1 MKTPYPHIL
10 SCIAVSIL
18 TACGGGGGGGT
29 PSVAPTPTYPIVQPG
44 NIPNPSVQTER
55 TATPPAG
62 NQADANN
69 ALEASEE
76 NIHKEVEDSVNSTQT
91 SSENQNQDVK
101 ADSNDKAEAER
112 KAAEEAA
119 KGKAEAERK
128 AAEEA
133 AKAKAEAERKAAEE
147 AAKVKAEE
155 ERKAAEEAAKA
166 KAEAE
171 RKAAEEA
178 AKAKAKAEAE
188 RKAAEEAEKAAKA
201 KAEAERKAAEEA
213 AKAKA
218 EAERKAAEE
227 AAKAKAEAER
237 KAAEEAAKAKAEA
250 ERKAAEEAAKAKAKA
265 EAERKAAEEAAKAKA
280 EAERKAA
287 EEAAKAKAK
296 AEAERK
302 AAEEAAK
309 AKAEAERKAAEEAA
323 KAKAE
328 AERKAAEEAAK
339 AKAEAERKA
348 AEEAAKAEAEHE
360 AAEEVNPKSEV
371 APAMQSIGGFY
382 TMLTVDGTDNK
393 VIDRVG
399 SPDVLEVNGQK
410 INLLPQTFDA
420 ANGMLSL
427 SDNKI
432 IRAIGTHL
440 QYGHY
445 GFYGSKKE
453 NGELNSSLVFYQG
466 LMTPVEAMPQT
477 GSAIYQGNAFYN
489 DASNI
494 NTVGSSL
501 FNVDFG
507 EKTLTGGIYSAE
519 GRFDPV
525 MLQANIAGNRFVY
538 VDGTT
543 KNSMSGIFL
552 GPQAEEMAGRFD
564 HPSEGKSGTF
574 GAAMLKD

>member
-44 NIPNPSVQTER
+44 NIPNPSGQTEK

-119 KGKAEAERK
+119 KAKAEAERK

-250 ERKAAEEAAKAKAKA
+250 ERKAAEEAAKAKA
-265 EAERKAAEEAAKAKA
+265 EAKA

-287 EEAAKAKAK
+287 EEAAKVK
-296 AEAERK
+296 AEEERK

-309 AKAEAERKAAEEAA
+309 AKAEEERKAAEEVTP
-323 KAKAE
+323 KA
-328 AERKAAEEAAK
+328 
-339 AKAEAERKA
+339 
-348 AEEAAKAEAEHE
+348 
-360 AAEEVNPKSEV
+360 EV

-382 TMLTVDGTDNK
+382 TMLSVDGADNK
-393 VIDRVG
+393 VINRVG
-399 SPDVLEVNGQK
+399 NPDVLEVNGQK

-445 GFYGSKKE
+445 GFYGSKKD

-507 EKTLTGGIYSAE
+507 EKSLTGGVYSAE
-519 GRFDPV
+519 GRFNPV

>member
-44 NIPNPSVQTER
+44 NIPNPSGQTER

-119 KGKAEAERK
+119 KAKAEAERK

-155 ERKAAEEAAKA
+155 
-166 KAEAE
+166 
-171 RKAAEEA
+171 
-178 AKAKAKAEAE
+178 
-188 RKAAEEAEKAAKA
+188 
-201 KAEAERKAAEEA
+201 
-213 AKAKA
+213 
-218 EAERKAAEE
+218 
-227 AAKAKAEAER
+227 
-237 KAAEEAAKAKAEA
+237 
-250 ERKAAEEAAKAKAKA
+250 
-265 EAERKAAEEAAKAKA
+265 ERKAAEEAAKAKA

-348 AEEAAKAEAEHE
+348 AEEAAKAKAEAERKAAE
-360 AAEEVNPKSEV
+360 EAAKAKAEAERKAAEEAAKAKAEAERKAAEEAAKAKAEAERKAAEEAAKAKAKAEAERKAAEEPAKAKAEAERKAAEEVTPKAEV

-382 TMLTVDGTDNK
+382 TMLSVDGADNK
-393 VIDRVG
+393 VINRVG
-399 SPDVLEVNGQK
+399 NPDVLEVNGQK

-466 LMTPVEAMPQT
+466 LMTPVEAMPQN

-507 EKTLTGGIYSAE
+507 EKSLTGGIYSTE
-519 GRFDPV
+519 GRFNPV

>member
-1 MKTPYPHIL
+1 MKNYPHIL
-10 SCIAVSIL
+10 SYVALSLL
-18 TACGGGGGGGT
+18 TACGGGGGGSS
-29 PSVAPTPTYPIVQPG
+29 PS
-44 NIPNPSVQTER
+44 
-55 TATPPAG
+55 
-62 NQADANN
+62 
-69 ALEASEE
+69 
-76 NIHKEVEDSVNSTQT
+76 T
-91 SSENQNQDVK
+91 SSSDTNQRKIECNAECQAVEK
-101 ADSNDKAEAER
+101 ARVETER
-112 KAAEEAA
+112 KAAEEA
-119 KGKAEAERK
+119 E
-128 AAEEA
+128 
-133 AKAKAEAERKAAEE
+133 
-147 AAKVKAEE
+147 
-155 ERKAAEEAAKA
+155 
-166 KAEAE
+166 
-171 RKAAEEA
+171 
-178 AKAKAKAEAE
+178 KAKAEAE
-188 RKAAEEAEKAAKA
+188 RKAAEEAEKAKAEAERKAAEEAEKARVESERKAAEEAEKTKAEVERKAAEEAEKA

-213 AKAKA
+213 EKAKA

-227 AAKAKAEAER
+227 AEKAKAEAER
-237 KAAEEAAKAKAEA
+237 KAAEEAEKARVEA
-250 ERKAAEEAAKAKAKA
+250 ERKAAEEA
-265 EAERKAAEEAAKAKA
+265 E
-280 EAERKAA
+280 
-287 EEAAKAKAK
+287 
-296 AEAERK
+296 
-302 AAEEAAK
+302 
-309 AKAEAERKAAEEAA
+309 
-323 KAKAE
+323 
-328 AERKAAEEAAK
+328 
-339 AKAEAERKA
+339 
-348 AEEAAKAEAEHE
+348 KAEAEHE

>member
-44 NIPNPSVQTER
+44 NIPNPSGQTER

-119 KGKAEAERK
+119 KVKAEEERKAAEEAAKAKAEAERKAAEEAAKVKAEEERKAAEEAAKAKAEEERKAAEEAAKAKAKAEAERKAAEEAAKAKAEAERK

-178 AKAKAKAEAE
+178 AKVKAEE
-188 RKAAEEAEKAAKA
+188 
-201 KAEAERKAAEEA
+201 ERKAAEEA

-218 EAERKAAEE
+218 EEERKAAEE
-227 AAKAKAEAER
+227 VTPKA
-237 KAAEEAAKAKAEA
+237 
-250 ERKAAEEAAKAKAKA
+250 
-265 EAERKAAEEAAKAKA
+265 
-280 EAERKAA
+280 
-287 EEAAKAKAK
+287 
-296 AEAERK
+296 
-302 AAEEAAK
+302 
-309 AKAEAERKAAEEAA
+309 
-323 KAKAE
+323 
-328 AERKAAEEAAK
+328 
-339 AKAEAERKA
+339 
-348 AEEAAKAEAEHE
+348 
-360 AAEEVNPKSEV
+360 EV

-382 TMLTVDGTDNK
+382 TMLSVDGADNK
-393 VIDRVG
+393 VINRVG
-399 SPDVLEVNGQK
+399 NPDVLEVNGQK

-445 GFYGSKKE
+445 GFYGSKKD

-507 EKTLTGGIYSAE
+507 EKSLTGGVYSAE
-519 GRFDPV
+519 GRFNPV

>member
-44 NIPNPSVQTER
+44 NIPNPSGQTER

-119 KGKAEAERK
+119 K
-128 AAEEA
+128 
-133 AKAKAEAERKAAEE
+133 AKAEAERKAAEE

-178 AKAKAKAEAE
+178 AKVKAEE
-188 RKAAEEAEKAAKA
+188 
-201 KAEAERKAAEEA
+201 ERKAAEEA

-218 EAERKAAEE
+218 EEERKAAEE
-227 AAKAKAEAER
+227 VTPKA
-237 KAAEEAAKAKAEA
+237 
-250 ERKAAEEAAKAKAKA
+250 
-265 EAERKAAEEAAKAKA
+265 
-280 EAERKAA
+280 
-287 EEAAKAKAK
+287 
-296 AEAERK
+296 
-302 AAEEAAK
+302 
-309 AKAEAERKAAEEAA
+309 
-323 KAKAE
+323 
-328 AERKAAEEAAK
+328 
-339 AKAEAERKA
+339 
-348 AEEAAKAEAEHE
+348 
-360 AAEEVNPKSEV
+360 EV
-371 APAMQSIGGFY
+371 APAMRSIGGFY
-382 TMLTVDGTDNK
+382 TMLSVDGADNK
-393 VIDRVG
+393 VINRVG
-399 SPDVLEVNGQK
+399 NPDVLEVNGQK

-445 GFYGSKKE
+445 GFYGSKKD

-489 DASNI
+489 DVSNI

-507 EKTLTGGIYSAE
+507 EKSLTGGIYSAE
-519 GRFDPV
+519 GRFNPV

>member
-44 NIPNPSVQTER
+44 NIPNPSGHTER
-55 TATPPAG
+55 TATSPAG

-76 NIHKEVEDSVNSTQT
+76 NIHKEVENSVNSTQT

-112 KAAEEAA
+112 KAAEE
-119 KGKAEAERK
+119 
-128 AAEEA
+128 
-133 AKAKAEAERKAAEE
+133 
-147 AAKVKAEE
+147 
-155 ERKAAEEAAKA
+155 
-166 KAEAE
+166 
-171 RKAAEEA
+171 
-178 AKAKAKAEAE
+178 
-188 RKAAEEAEKAAKA
+188 AAKA

-250 ERKAAEEAAKAKAKA
+250 ERKAAEEAAKAKA

-280 EAERKAA
+280 EAEHKAA

-323 KAKAE
+323 KVKAE
-328 AERKAAEEAAK
+328 EERKTAEEAAK

-348 AEEAAKAEAEHE
+348 AEEAAKAEAEHK
-360 AAEEVNPKSEV
+360 AAEEVTPKAEV

-382 TMLTVDGTDNK
+382 TMLSVDGADNK
-393 VIDRVG
+393 VINRVG
-399 SPDVLEVNGQK
+399 NPDVLEVNGQK

-489 DASNI
+489 DVSNI

-501 FNVDFG
+501 FNVDFS
-507 EKTLTGGIYSAE
+507 EKSLTGGVYSAE
-519 GRFDPV
+519 GRFNPV

>member
-44 NIPNPSVQTER
+44 NIPNPSGQTER

-76 NIHKEVEDSVNSTQT
+76 NIHKEVENSVNSTQT

-119 KGKAEAERK
+119 K
-128 AAEEA
+128 
-133 AKAKAEAERKAAEE
+133 
-147 AAKVKAEE
+147 
-155 ERKAAEEAAKA
+155 
-166 KAEAE
+166 
-171 RKAAEEA
+171 
-178 AKAKAKAEAE
+178 AKAEAE
-188 RKAAEEAEKAAKA
+188 RKAAEEAEK
-201 KAEAERKAAEEA
+201 
-213 AKAKA
+213 
-218 EAERKAAEE
+218 
-227 AAKAKAEAER
+227 
-237 KAAEEAAKAKAEA
+237 
-250 ERKAAEEAAKAKAKA
+250 
-265 EAERKAAEEAAKAKA
+265 AAKAKA

-348 AEEAAKAEAEHE
+348 AEEAAKAKAEAERKAAEEAEKAAKAKAEAERKAAEEAVKAKAEAERKAAEEAAKAKAEAERKAAEEAAKAKAEAERKAAEEAAKAEAERKAAEEAAKAKAEAERKAAEEAAKAEAEHK
-360 AAEEVNPKSEV
+360 AAEEVTPKAEV

-382 TMLTVDGTDNK
+382 TMLSVDGADNK
-393 VIDRVG
+393 VINRVG
-399 SPDVLEVNGQK
+399 NPDVLEVNGQK

-445 GFYGSKKE
+445 GFYGSKKD

-489 DASNI
+489 DVSNI

-507 EKTLTGGIYSAE
+507 EKSLTGGVYSAE
-519 GRFDPV
+519 GRFNPV

>member
-44 NIPNPSVQTER
+44 NIPNPSGQTER

-119 KGKAEAERK
+119 K
-128 AAEEA
+128 
-133 AKAKAEAERKAAEE
+133 
-147 AAKVKAEE
+147 VKAEE
-155 ERKAAEEAAKA
+155 
-166 KAEAE
+166 
-171 RKAAEEA
+171 
-178 AKAKAKAEAE
+178 
-188 RKAAEEAEKAAKA
+188 
-201 KAEAERKAAEEA
+201 ERKAAEEA

-237 KAAEEAAKAKAEA
+237 KAAEEAEK
-250 ERKAAEEAAKAKAKA
+250 
-265 EAERKAAEEAAKAKA
+265 AAKAKA
-280 EAERKAA
+280 EEERKAA

-339 AKAEAERKA
+339 VKAEEERKA
-348 AEEAAKAEAEHE
+348 AEEAAKAKAEAERKATE
-360 AAEEVNPKSEV
+360 EAAKVKAEEERKAAEEAAKAKAEEERKAAEEVTPKAEV

-382 TMLTVDGTDNK
+382 TMLSVDGADNK
-393 VIDRVG
+393 VINRVG
-399 SPDVLEVNGQK
+399 NPDVLEVNGQK

-445 GFYGSKKE
+445 GFYGSKKD

-507 EKTLTGGIYSAE
+507 EKSLTGGVYSAE
-519 GRFDPV
+519 GRFNPV

>member
-44 NIPNPSVQTER
+44 NIPNPSGQTER

-119 KGKAEAERK
+119 KAKAEAERK

-166 KAEAE
+166 KAEEE
-171 RKAAEEA
+171 RKAAEEVTP
-178 AKAKAKAEAE
+178 KA
-188 RKAAEEAEKAAKA
+188 
-201 KAEAERKAAEEA
+201 
-213 AKAKA
+213 
-218 EAERKAAEE
+218 
-227 AAKAKAEAER
+227 
-237 KAAEEAAKAKAEA
+237 
-250 ERKAAEEAAKAKAKA
+250 
-265 EAERKAAEEAAKAKA
+265 
-280 EAERKAA
+280 
-287 EEAAKAKAK
+287 
-296 AEAERK
+296 
-302 AAEEAAK
+302 
-309 AKAEAERKAAEEAA
+309 
-323 KAKAE
+323 
-328 AERKAAEEAAK
+328 
-339 AKAEAERKA
+339 
-348 AEEAAKAEAEHE
+348 
-360 AAEEVNPKSEV
+360 EV

-382 TMLTVDGTDNK
+382 TMLSVDGADNK
-393 VIDRVG
+393 VINRVG
-399 SPDVLEVNGQK
+399 NPDVLEVNGQK

-445 GFYGSKKE
+445 GFYGSKKD

-477 GSAIYQGNAFYN
+477 GSAIYQGNVFYN
-489 DASNI
+489 DVSNI

-507 EKTLTGGIYSAE
+507 EKSLTGGVYSSE
-519 GRFDPV
+519 GRFNPV

>member
-44 NIPNPSVQTER
+44 NIPNPSGQTER

-119 KGKAEAERK
+119 K
-128 AAEEA
+128 
-133 AKAKAEAERKAAEE
+133 AKAEAERKAAEE

-155 ERKAAEEAAKA
+155 ERKAAEEA
-166 KAEAE
+166 
-171 RKAAEEA
+171 
-178 AKAKAKAEAE
+178 AKAEAE

-237 KAAEEAAKAKAEA
+237 KAAEEAAKVKAE
-250 ERKAAEEAAKAKAKA
+250 E
-265 EAERKAAEEAAKAKA
+265 ERKAAEEAAKAKA
-280 EAERKAA
+280 EAERKAT
-287 EEAAKAKAK
+287 EEAAKVK
-296 AEAERK
+296 AEEERK

-309 AKAEAERKAAEEAA
+309 AKAEEERKAAEEVTP
-323 KAKAE
+323 KA
-328 AERKAAEEAAK
+328 
-339 AKAEAERKA
+339 
-348 AEEAAKAEAEHE
+348 
-360 AAEEVNPKSEV
+360 EV

-382 TMLTVDGTDNK
+382 TMLSVDGADNK
-393 VIDRVG
+393 VINRVG
-399 SPDVLEVNGQK
+399 NPDVLEVNGQK

-445 GFYGSKKE
+445 GFYGSKKD

-507 EKTLTGGIYSAE
+507 EKSLTGGVYSAE
-519 GRFDPV
+519 GRFNPV

>member
-18 TACGGGGGGGT
+18 TACGGGGGGGGT

-44 NIPNPSVQTER
+44 NIPNPSGQTER
-55 TATPPAG
+55 TATSPAG

-76 NIHKEVEDSVNSTQT
+76 NIHKEVENSVNSTQT
-91 SSENQNQDVK
+91 SSENQNRDVK

-112 KAAEEAA
+112 KVAE
-119 KGKAEAERK
+119 K
-128 AAEEA
+128 A
-133 AKAKAEAERKAAEE
+133 AKA
-147 AAKVKAEE
+147 KAEE
-155 ERKAAEEAAKA
+155 ERKAAEE
-166 KAEAE
+166 
-171 RKAAEEA
+171 
-178 AKAKAKAEAE
+178 
-188 RKAAEEAEKAAKA
+188 AAKA

-280 EAERKAA
+280 
-287 EEAAKAKAK
+287 KAK

-348 AEEAAKAEAEHE
+348 AEEAAKAEAERKAAEEAAKAKAEAERKAAEEAAKAEAEHK
-360 AAEEVNPKSEV
+360 AAEEVTPKAEV

-382 TMLTVDGTDNK
+382 TMLSIDGADNK
-393 VIDRVG
+393 VINRVG
-399 SPDVLEVNGQK
+399 NPDVLEVNGQK

-489 DASNI
+489 DVSNI

-507 EKTLTGGIYSAE
+507 EKSLTGGVYSAE
-519 GRFDPV
+519 GRFNPV

-538 VDGTT
+538 VDATT

>member
-44 NIPNPSVQTER
+44 NIPNPSGQTER
-55 TATPPAG
+55 TATSPAG

-76 NIHKEVEDSVNSTQT
+76 NIHKEVENSVNSTQT

-112 KAAEEAA
+112 KVAE
-119 KGKAEAERK
+119 K
-128 AAEEA
+128 A

-147 AAKVKAEE
+147 AAE
-155 ERKAAEEAAKA
+155 
-166 KAEAE
+166 
-171 RKAAEEA
+171 
-178 AKAKAKAEAE
+178 
-188 RKAAEEAEKAAKA
+188 A

-227 AAKAKAEAER
+227 AAKT
-237 KAAEEAAKAKAEA
+237 
-250 ERKAAEEAAKAKAKA
+250 
-265 EAERKAAEEAAKAKA
+265 KA

-348 AEEAAKAEAEHE
+348 AEEAAKAEAEHK
-360 AAEEVNPKSEV
+360 AAEEVTPKAEV

-382 TMLTVDGTDNK
+382 TMLSIDGADNK
-393 VIDRVG
+393 VINRVG
-399 SPDVLEVNGQK
+399 NPDVLEVNGQK

-489 DASNI
+489 DVSNI

-507 EKTLTGGIYSAE
+507 EKSLTGGVYSAE
-519 GRFDPV
+519 GRFNPV

-538 VDGTT
+538 VDATT

>member
-44 NIPNPSVQTER
+44 NIPNPSGQTER

-119 KGKAEAERK
+119 KAKAEAERK
-128 AAEEA
+128 AAEEAAKAKAEAERKAAEEAAKVKAEEERKVAEEA

-166 KAEAE
+166 KAEEE
-171 RKAAEEA
+171 RKAAEEVTP
-178 AKAKAKAEAE
+178 KA
-188 RKAAEEAEKAAKA
+188 
-201 KAEAERKAAEEA
+201 
-213 AKAKA
+213 
-218 EAERKAAEE
+218 
-227 AAKAKAEAER
+227 
-237 KAAEEAAKAKAEA
+237 
-250 ERKAAEEAAKAKAKA
+250 
-265 EAERKAAEEAAKAKA
+265 
-280 EAERKAA
+280 
-287 EEAAKAKAK
+287 
-296 AEAERK
+296 
-302 AAEEAAK
+302 
-309 AKAEAERKAAEEAA
+309 
-323 KAKAE
+323 
-328 AERKAAEEAAK
+328 
-339 AKAEAERKA
+339 
-348 AEEAAKAEAEHE
+348 
-360 AAEEVNPKSEV
+360 EV

-382 TMLTVDGTDNK
+382 TMLSVDGADNK
-393 VIDRVG
+393 VINRVG
-399 SPDVLEVNGQK
+399 NPDVLEVNGQK

-445 GFYGSKKE
+445 GFYGSKKD

-507 EKTLTGGIYSAE
+507 EKSLTGGIYSTE

-525 MLQANIAGNRFVY
+525 MLQANIAGNRFIY
-538 VDGTT
+538 VDGKT

-574 GAAMLKD
+574 GAAALKE

>member
-44 NIPNPSVQTER
+44 NIPNPSGHTER
-55 TATPPAG
+55 TATSPAG

-76 NIHKEVEDSVNSTQT
+76 NIHKEVENSVNSTQT

-119 KGKAEAERK
+119 K
-128 AAEEA
+128 
-133 AKAKAEAERKAAEE
+133 AKAEAERK
-147 AAKVKAEE
+147 V
-155 ERKAAEEAAKA
+155 
-166 KAEAE
+166 
-171 RKAAEEA
+171 AEEA

-250 ERKAAEEAAKAKAKA
+250 ERKAAEEAAKAKA

-280 EAERKAA
+280 KAEAERKAA
-287 EEAAKAKAK
+287 EETAKAK

-323 KAKAE
+323 KTKAE

-348 AEEAAKAEAEHE
+348 AEEAAKVKAEEERKAAEE
-360 AAEEVNPKSEV
+360 AAKAKAEEERKAAEEVTPKAEV
-371 APAMQSIGGFY
+371 APAMRSIGGFY
-382 TMLTVDGTDNK
+382 TMLSVDGADNK
-393 VIDRVG
+393 VINRVG
-399 SPDVLEVNGQK
+399 NPDVLEVNGQK

-445 GFYGSKKE
+445 GFYGSKKD

-489 DASNI
+489 DVSNI

-507 EKTLTGGIYSAE
+507 EKSLTGGIYSAE
-519 GRFDPV
+519 GRFNPV

>member
-44 NIPNPSVQTER
+44 NIPNPSGQTER

-119 KGKAEAERK
+119 K
-128 AAEEA
+128 
-133 AKAKAEAERKAAEE
+133 AKAEAERKAAEE

-155 ERKAAEEAAKA
+155 ERKAAEEA
-166 KAEAE
+166 
-171 RKAAEEA
+171 
-178 AKAKAKAEAE
+178 AKAEAE

-250 ERKAAEEAAKAKAKA
+250 ERKAAEEAAKAKA
-265 EAERKAAEEAAKAKA
+265 
-280 EAERKAA
+280 
-287 EEAAKAKAK
+287 
-296 AEAERK
+296 EAERK

-339 AKAEAERKA
+339 VKAEEERKAAEEERKA
-348 AEEAAKAEAEHE
+348 AEEAAKAKAEAERKATE
-360 AAEEVNPKSEV
+360 EAAKVKAEEERKAAEEAAKAKAEEERKAAEEVTPKAEV

-382 TMLTVDGTDNK
+382 TMLSVDGADNK
-393 VIDRVG
+393 VINRVG
-399 SPDVLEVNGQK
+399 NPDVLEVNGQK

-445 GFYGSKKE
+445 GFYGSKKD

-507 EKTLTGGIYSAE
+507 EKSLTGGVYSAE
-519 GRFDPV
+519 GRFNPV

>member
-44 NIPNPSVQTER
+44 NIPNPSGQTER

-62 NQADANN
+62 NQADTNN

-76 NIHKEVEDSVNSTQT
+76 NIHKEVENSVNSTQT

-119 KGKAEAERK
+119 KAKAEAERK

-178 AKAKAKAEAE
+178 AKAKA
-188 RKAAEEAEKAAKA
+188 
-201 KAEAERKAAEEA
+201 EAERKAAEEA

-218 EAERKAAEE
+218 
-227 AAKAKAEAER
+227 KAEAER
-237 KAAEEAAKAKAEA
+237 KAAEETAKAKAEA

-309 AKAEAERKAAEEAA
+309 AKAEEERKAAEEAA

-339 AKAEAERKA
+339 VKAEEERKA
-348 AEEAAKAEAEHE
+348 AEEAAKAKAEE
-360 AAEEVNPKSEV
+360 ERKAAEEVTPKAEV
-371 APAMQSIGGFY
+371 APAMRSIGGFY
-382 TMLTVDGTDNK
+382 TMLSVDGADNK
-393 VIDRVG
+393 VINRVG
-399 SPDVLEVNGQK
+399 NPDVLEVNGQK

-445 GFYGSKKE
+445 GFYGSKKD

-489 DASNI
+489 DVSNI

-507 EKTLTGGIYSAE
+507 EKSLTGGIYSAE
-519 GRFDPV
+519 GRFNPV

>member
-44 NIPNPSVQTER
+44 NIPNPSGQTER

-119 KGKAEAERK
+119 KVKAEEERK

-133 AKAKAEAERKAAEE
+133 AKAKAEAERKATEE

-166 KAEAE
+166 KAEEE
-171 RKAAEEA
+171 RKAAEEVTP
-178 AKAKAKAEAE
+178 KA
-188 RKAAEEAEKAAKA
+188 
-201 KAEAERKAAEEA
+201 
-213 AKAKA
+213 
-218 EAERKAAEE
+218 
-227 AAKAKAEAER
+227 
-237 KAAEEAAKAKAEA
+237 
-250 ERKAAEEAAKAKAKA
+250 
-265 EAERKAAEEAAKAKA
+265 
-280 EAERKAA
+280 
-287 EEAAKAKAK
+287 
-296 AEAERK
+296 
-302 AAEEAAK
+302 
-309 AKAEAERKAAEEAA
+309 
-323 KAKAE
+323 
-328 AERKAAEEAAK
+328 
-339 AKAEAERKA
+339 
-348 AEEAAKAEAEHE
+348 
-360 AAEEVNPKSEV
+360 EV

-382 TMLTVDGTDNK
+382 TMLSVDGADNK
-393 VIDRVG
+393 VINRVG
-399 SPDVLEVNGQK
+399 NPDVLEVNGQK

-445 GFYGSKKE
+445 GFYGSKKD

-507 EKTLTGGIYSAE
+507 EKSLTGGVYSAE
-519 GRFDPV
+519 GRFNPV

>member
-44 NIPNPSVQTER
+44 NIPNPSGQTEK

-119 KGKAEAERK
+119 KAKAEAERK

-250 ERKAAEEAAKAKAKA
+250 ERKAAEEAAKAKAEAKA
-265 EAERKAAEEAAKAKA
+265 EAERKAAEEAAKVKAEEERKAAEEAAKAKA

-287 EEAAKAKAK
+287 EEAAKVK
-296 AEAERK
+296 AEEERK

-309 AKAEAERKAAEEAA
+309 AKAEEERKAAEEVTP
-323 KAKAE
+323 KA
-328 AERKAAEEAAK
+328 
-339 AKAEAERKA
+339 
-348 AEEAAKAEAEHE
+348 
-360 AAEEVNPKSEV
+360 EV

-382 TMLTVDGTDNK
+382 TMLSVDGADNK
-393 VIDRVG
+393 VINRVG
-399 SPDVLEVNGQK
+399 NPDVLEVNGQK

-445 GFYGSKKE
+445 GFYGSKKD

-507 EKTLTGGIYSAE
+507 EKSLTGGVYSAE
-519 GRFDPV
+519 GRFNPV

>member
-1 MKTPYPHIL
+1 MKTPYPYIL

-44 NIPNPSVQTER
+44 NITNPSGQTER
-55 TATPPAG
+55 TATSPAG
-62 NQADANN
+62 SQADANN

-76 NIHKEVEDSVNSTQT
+76 NIHKEVENSVNSTQT

-112 KAAEEAA
+112 KVAE
-119 KGKAEAERK
+119 K
-128 AAEEA
+128 
-133 AKAKAEAERKAAEE
+133 

-155 ERKAAEEAAKA
+155 ERKAAEEAAEAKAEAERKAAEKAAKAKAEEERKAAEEAVKA

-178 AKAKAKAEAE
+178 AK
-188 RKAAEEAEKAAKA
+188 
-201 KAEAERKAAEEA
+201 

-287 EEAAKAKAK
+287 EEAAKAKV
-296 AEAERK
+296 
-302 AAEEAAK
+302 
-309 AKAEAERKAAEEAA
+309 
-323 KAKAE
+323 E

-348 AEEAAKAEAEHE
+348 AEEAAKAEAEHK
-360 AAEEVNPKSEV
+360 AAEEVTPKAEV

-382 TMLTVDGTDNK
+382 TMLSIDGADNK
-393 VIDRVG
+393 VINRVG
-399 SPDVLEVNGQK
+399 NPDVLEVNGQK

-489 DASNI
+489 DVSNI

-507 EKTLTGGIYSAE
+507 EKSLTGGVYSAE
-519 GRFDPV
+519 GRFNPV

-538 VDGTT
+538 VDATT

>member
-44 NIPNPSVQTER
+44 NIPNPSGHTER
-55 TATPPAG
+55 TATSPAG

-76 NIHKEVEDSVNSTQT
+76 NIHKEVENSVNSTQT

-119 KGKAEAERK
+119 K
-128 AAEEA
+128 
-133 AKAKAEAERKAAEE
+133 AKAET
-147 AAKVKAEE
+147 
-155 ERKAAEEAAKA
+155 
-166 KAEAE
+166 
-171 RKAAEEA
+171 
-178 AKAKAKAEAE
+178 
-188 RKAAEEAEKAAKA
+188 
-201 KAEAERKAAEEA
+201 ERKAAEEA

-250 ERKAAEEAAKAKAKA
+250 EHKAAEEAAKAKAKA

-287 EEAAKAKAK
+287 EEAAKVK
-296 AEAERK
+296 AEEERK
-302 AAEEAAK
+302 T
-309 AKAEAERKAAEEAA
+309 
-323 KAKAE
+323 
-328 AERKAAEEAAK
+328 AEEAAK

-348 AEEAAKAEAEHE
+348 AEEAAKAEAEHK
-360 AAEEVNPKSEV
+360 AAEEVTPKAEV

-382 TMLTVDGTDNK
+382 TMLSVDGADNK
-393 VIDRVG
+393 VINRVG
-399 SPDVLEVNGQK
+399 NPDVLEVNGQK

-489 DASNI
+489 DVSNI

-501 FNVDFG
+501 FNVDFS
-507 EKTLTGGIYSAE
+507 EKSLTGGVYSAE
-519 GRFDPV
+519 GRFNPV

-564 HPSEGKSGTF
+564 NLSEGKSGTF

>member
-18 TACGGGGGGGT
+18 TACGGGGGGGGT

-44 NIPNPSVQTER
+44 NIPNPSGQTER
-55 TATPPAG
+55 TATSPAG

-76 NIHKEVEDSVNSTQT
+76 NIHKEVENSVNSTQT
-91 SSENQNQDVK
+91 SSENQNRDVK

-112 KAAEEAA
+112 KVAE
-119 KGKAEAERK
+119 K
-128 AAEEA
+128 A
-133 AKAKAEAERKAAEE
+133 AKA
-147 AAKVKAEE
+147 KAEE

-178 AKAKAKAEAE
+178 AKAKAEAERKAAEEAAKAKAEAE

-250 ERKAAEEAAKAKAKA
+250 ERKAAEEAAKAKA
-265 EAERKAAEEAAKAKA
+265 
-280 EAERKAA
+280 
-287 EEAAKAKAK
+287 
-296 AEAERK
+296 
-302 AAEEAAK
+302 
-309 AKAEAERKAAEEAA
+309 EAERKAAEEAA

-348 AEEAAKAEAEHE
+348 AEEAAKAEAERKAAEEAAKAKAEAERKAAEEAAKAEAEHK
-360 AAEEVNPKSEV
+360 AAEEVTPKAEV

-382 TMLTVDGTDNK
+382 TMLSIDGADNK
-393 VIDRVG
+393 VINRVG
-399 SPDVLEVNGQK
+399 NPDVLEVNGQK

-489 DASNI
+489 DVSNI

-507 EKTLTGGIYSAE
+507 EKSLTGGVYSAE
-519 GRFDPV
+519 GRFNPV

-538 VDGTT
+538 VDATT

>member
-44 NIPNPSVQTER
+44 NIPNPSGQTER

-101 ADSNDKAEAER
+101 ADSNDKAEV
-112 KAAEEAA
+112 
-119 KGKAEAERK
+119 ERK

-133 AKAKAEAERKAAEE
+133 AKAKAEA
-147 AAKVKAEE
+147 

-250 ERKAAEEAAKAKAKA
+250 ERKAAEEAAKAEAERKAAEEAAKAKV

-287 EEAAKAKAK
+287 EEAAKVK
-296 AEAERK
+296 AEEERK

-323 KAKAE
+323 KVKAE
-328 AERKAAEEAAK
+328 EERKAAEEAAK
-339 AKAEAERKA
+339 AKAEEERKA
-348 AEEAAKAEAEHE
+348 AEEVTPKA
-360 AAEEVNPKSEV
+360 EV

-382 TMLTVDGTDNK
+382 TMLSVDGADNK
-393 VIDRVG
+393 VINRVG
-399 SPDVLEVNGQK
+399 NPDVLEVNGQK

-445 GFYGSKKE
+445 GFYGSKKD

-507 EKTLTGGIYSAE
+507 EKSLTGGVYSAE
-519 GRFDPV
+519 GRFNPV

>member
-44 NIPNPSVQTER
+44 NIPNPSGQTEK

-119 KGKAEAERK
+119 K
-128 AAEEA
+128 
-133 AKAKAEAERKAAEE
+133 AKAEAERKAAEA

-188 RKAAEEAEKAAKA
+188 RKAAEEAAKA
-201 KAEAERKAAEEA
+201 KAEEERKAAEEA

-227 AAKAKAEAER
+227 AAKVKAEEER
-237 KAAEEAAKAKAEA
+237 KAAEEAAKAKAEE
-250 ERKAAEEAAKAKAKA
+250 ERKAAEEVTPKA
-265 EAERKAAEEAAKAKA
+265 
-280 EAERKAA
+280 
-287 EEAAKAKAK
+287 
-296 AEAERK
+296 
-302 AAEEAAK
+302 
-309 AKAEAERKAAEEAA
+309 
-323 KAKAE
+323 
-328 AERKAAEEAAK
+328 
-339 AKAEAERKA
+339 
-348 AEEAAKAEAEHE
+348 
-360 AAEEVNPKSEV
+360 EV
-371 APAMQSIGGFY
+371 APAMRSIGGFY
-382 TMLTVDGTDNK
+382 TMLSVDGADNK
-393 VIDRVG
+393 VINRVG
-399 SPDVLEVNGQK
+399 NPDVLEVNGQK

-445 GFYGSKKE
+445 GFYGSKKD

-489 DASNI
+489 DVSNI

-507 EKTLTGGIYSAE
+507 EKSLTGGVYSAE
-519 GRFDPV
+519 GRFNPV

>member
-44 NIPNPSVQTER
+44 NIPNPSGQTER
-55 TATPPAG
+55 TATSPAG

-76 NIHKEVEDSVNSTQT
+76 NIHKEVENSVNSTQT

-112 KAAEEAA
+112 K
-119 KGKAEAERK
+119 
-128 AAEEA
+128 
-133 AKAKAEAERKAAEE
+133 
-147 AAKVKAEE
+147 V
-155 ERKAAEEAAKA
+155 
-166 KAEAE
+166 
-171 RKAAEEA
+171 
-178 AKAKAKAEAE
+178 
-188 RKAAEEAEKAAKA
+188 AEKAAKA
-201 KAEAERKAAEEA
+201 KAEDERKAAEEA
-213 AKAKA
+213 A
-218 EAERKAAEE
+218 E
-227 AAKAKAEAER
+227 
-237 KAAEEAAKAKAEA
+237 
-250 ERKAAEEAAKAKAKA
+250 AKA

-348 AEEAAKAEAEHE
+348 AEEAAKAKAEAERKAAEEAEKAAKAKAEAERKAAEEAVKAKAEAERKAAEEAAKAEAEHK
-360 AAEEVNPKSEV
+360 AAEEVTPKAEV

-382 TMLTVDGTDNK
+382 TMLSIDGADNK
-393 VIDRVG
+393 VINRVG
-399 SPDVLEVNGQK
+399 NPDVLEVNGQK

-489 DASNI
+489 DVSNI

-507 EKTLTGGIYSAE
+507 EKSLTGGVYSAE
-519 GRFDPV
+519 GRFNPV

-538 VDGTT
+538 VDATT

>member
-18 TACGGGGGGGT
+18 TACGGGGGGGGT

-44 NIPNPSVQTER
+44 NIPNPSGQTER
-55 TATPPAG
+55 TATSPAG

-76 NIHKEVEDSVNSTQT
+76 NIHKEVENSVNSTQT
-91 SSENQNQDVK
+91 SSENQNRDVK

-112 KAAEEAA
+112 KVAE
-119 KGKAEAERK
+119 K
-128 AAEEA
+128 A
-133 AKAKAEAERKAAEE
+133 AKA
-147 AAKVKAEE
+147 KAEE
-155 ERKAAEEAAKA
+155 ERKAAEE
-166 KAEAE
+166 
-171 RKAAEEA
+171 
-178 AKAKAKAEAE
+178 
-188 RKAAEEAEKAAKA
+188 AAKA

-287 EEAAKAKAK
+287 EEAAKAKA
-296 AEAERK
+296 
-302 AAEEAAK
+302 
-309 AKAEAERKAAEEAA
+309 EAERKAAEEAA

-348 AEEAAKAEAEHE
+348 AEEAAKAEAERKAAEEAAKAKAEAERKAAEEAAKAEAEHK
-360 AAEEVNPKSEV
+360 AAEEVTPKAEV

-382 TMLTVDGTDNK
+382 TMLSIDGADNK
-393 VIDRVG
+393 VINRVG
-399 SPDVLEVNGQK
+399 NPDVLEVNGQK

-489 DASNI
+489 DVSNI

-507 EKTLTGGIYSAE
+507 EKSLTGGVYSAE
-519 GRFDPV
+519 GRFNPV

-538 VDGTT
+538 VDATT

>member
-44 NIPNPSVQTER
+44 NIPNPSGQTER

-62 NQADANN
+62 NQADTNN

-76 NIHKEVEDSVNSTQT
+76 NIHKEVENSVNSTQT

-119 KGKAEAERK
+119 KAKAEAERK

-227 AAKAKAEAER
+227 AAKAKA
-237 KAAEEAAKAKAEA
+237 KAEA
-250 ERKAAEEAAKAKAKA
+250 ERKAAEEAEKAAKAKA

-309 AKAEAERKAAEEAA
+309 AKAEEERKAAEEAA

-339 AKAEAERKA
+339 VKAEEERKA
-348 AEEAAKAEAEHE
+348 AEEAAKAKAEE
-360 AAEEVNPKSEV
+360 ERKAAEEVTPKAEV
-371 APAMQSIGGFY
+371 APAMRSIGGFY
-382 TMLTVDGTDNK
+382 TMLSVDGADNK
-393 VIDRVG
+393 VINRVG
-399 SPDVLEVNGQK
+399 NPDVLEVNGQK

-445 GFYGSKKE
+445 GFYGSKKD

-489 DASNI
+489 DVSNI

-507 EKTLTGGIYSAE
+507 EKSLTGGIYSAE
-519 GRFDPV
+519 GRFNPV

>member
-44 NIPNPSVQTER
+44 NIPNPSGQTER
-55 TATPPAG
+55 TATSPAG

-76 NIHKEVEDSVNSTQT
+76 NIHKEVENSVNSTQT

-112 KAAEEAA
+112 KVAEKAA
-119 KGKAEAERK
+119 KAKAEAERK

-133 AKAKAEAERKAAEE
+133 AKAKAEAERKAAEEAAKAEAERKAAEEAAKAKAEAERKAAEEAAKAKAKAEAERKAAEEAAKAKAKAEAERKAAEE

-188 RKAAEEAEKAAKA
+188 RKAAEEAAKA
-201 KAEAERKAAEEA
+201 KAEEERKAAEEA

-227 AAKAKAEAER
+227 AAKVKAEEER
-237 KAAEEAAKAKAEA
+237 KAAEEAAKAKAEE
-250 ERKAAEEAAKAKAKA
+250 ERKAAEEVTPKA
-265 EAERKAAEEAAKAKA
+265 
-280 EAERKAA
+280 
-287 EEAAKAKAK
+287 
-296 AEAERK
+296 
-302 AAEEAAK
+302 
-309 AKAEAERKAAEEAA
+309 
-323 KAKAE
+323 
-328 AERKAAEEAAK
+328 
-339 AKAEAERKA
+339 
-348 AEEAAKAEAEHE
+348 
-360 AAEEVNPKSEV
+360 EV
-371 APAMQSIGGFY
+371 APAMRSIGGFY
-382 TMLTVDGTDNK
+382 TMLSVDGADNK
-393 VIDRVG
+393 VINRVG
-399 SPDVLEVNGQK
+399 NPDVLEVNGQK

-445 GFYGSKKE
+445 GFYGSKKD

-489 DASNI
+489 DVSNI

-507 EKTLTGGIYSAE
+507 EKSLTGGIYSAE
-519 GRFDPV
+519 GRFNPV

>member
-44 NIPNPSVQTER
+44 NIPNPSGHTER
-55 TATPPAG
+55 TATSPAG

-76 NIHKEVEDSVNSTQT
+76 NIHKEVENSVNSTQT

-112 KAAEEAA
+112 KVAEKAAKAKAEEERKAAEEAA
-119 KGKAEAERK
+119 KAKAKAKAEAERK

-147 AAKVKAEE
+147 AE
-155 ERKAAEEAAKA
+155 
-166 KAEAE
+166 
-171 RKAAEEA
+171 
-178 AKAKAKAEAE
+178 
-188 RKAAEEAEKAAKA
+188 KA

-227 AAKAKAEAER
+227 AAKAKAKAKAEAER
-237 KAAEEAAKAKAEA
+237 KAAEEAAKAKAEAERKAAEEAVKAKAEA

-287 EEAAKAKAK
+287 EEAAKA
-296 AEAERK
+296 EAEHK
-302 AAEEAAK
+302 AAEEVTPK
-309 AKAEAERKAAEEAA
+309 A
-323 KAKAE
+323 
-328 AERKAAEEAAK
+328 
-339 AKAEAERKA
+339 
-348 AEEAAKAEAEHE
+348 
-360 AAEEVNPKSEV
+360 EV

-382 TMLTVDGTDNK
+382 TMLSVDGADNK
-393 VIDRVG
+393 VINRMG
-399 SPDVLEVNGQK
+399 NPDVLEVNGQK

-489 DASNI
+489 DVSNI

-501 FNVDFG
+501 FNVDFS
-507 EKTLTGGIYSAE
+507 EKSLTGGVYSAE
-519 GRFDPV
+519 GRFNPV

-574 GAAMLKD
+574 GAAMLKE

>member
-44 NIPNPSVQTER
+44 NIPNPSGHTER
-55 TATPPAG
+55 TATSPAG

-76 NIHKEVEDSVNSTQT
+76 NIHKEVENSVNSTQT

-119 KGKAEAERK
+119 K
-128 AAEEA
+128 
-133 AKAKAEAERKAAEE
+133 AKAEAERK
-147 AAKVKAEE
+147 V
-155 ERKAAEEAAKA
+155 
-166 KAEAE
+166 
-171 RKAAEEA
+171 AEEA

-280 EAERKAA
+280 EE
-287 EEAAKAKAK
+287 
-296 AEAERK
+296 ERK

-323 KAKAE
+323 KVKAE
-328 AERKAAEEAAK
+328 EERKAAEEAAK
-339 AKAEAERKA
+339 AKAEEERKA
-348 AEEAAKAEAEHE
+348 AEEVTPKA
-360 AAEEVNPKSEV
+360 EV
-371 APAMQSIGGFY
+371 APAMRSIGGFY
-382 TMLTVDGTDNK
+382 TMLSVDGADNK
-393 VIDRVG
+393 VINRVG
-399 SPDVLEVNGQK
+399 NPDVLEVNGQK

-445 GFYGSKKE
+445 GFYGSKKD

-489 DASNI
+489 DVSNI

-507 EKTLTGGIYSAE
+507 EKSLTGGIYSAE
-519 GRFDPV
+519 GRFNPV

>member
-44 NIPNPSVQTER
+44 NIPNPSGQTER

-119 KGKAEAERK
+119 K
-128 AAEEA
+128 
-133 AKAKAEAERKAAEE
+133 AKAEA
-147 AAKVKAEE
+147 

-213 AKAKA
+213 AKVKA
-218 EAERKAAEE
+218 EEERKAAEE
-227 AAKAKAEAER
+227 AAKAKAEAE
-237 KAAEEAAKAKAEA
+237 A
-250 ERKAAEEAAKAKAKA
+250 ERKAAEEAAKAKA

-339 AKAEAERKA
+339 VKAEEERKAAEEAAKAKAEAERKA
-348 AEEAAKAEAEHE
+348 AEEAAKVKAEEERKAAEE
-360 AAEEVNPKSEV
+360 AAKAKAEEERKAAEEVTPKAEV

-382 TMLTVDGTDNK
+382 TMLSVDGADNK
-393 VIDRVG
+393 VINRVG
-399 SPDVLEVNGQK
+399 NPDVLEVNGQK

-445 GFYGSKKE
+445 GFYGSKKD

-489 DASNI
+489 DVSNI

-507 EKTLTGGIYSAE
+507 EKSLTGGVYSAE
-519 GRFDPV
+519 GRFNPV

-574 GAAMLKD
+574 GAAMLKE

>member
-44 NIPNPSVQTER
+44 NIPNPSGQTER
-55 TATPPAG
+55 TATSPAG

-76 NIHKEVEDSVNSTQT
+76 NIHKEVKNSVNSTQT

-112 KAAEEAA
+112 K
-119 KGKAEAERK
+119 
-128 AAEEA
+128 
-133 AKAKAEAERKAAEE
+133 
-147 AAKVKAEE
+147 V
-155 ERKAAEEAAKA
+155 
-166 KAEAE
+166 
-171 RKAAEEA
+171 
-178 AKAKAKAEAE
+178 
-188 RKAAEEAEKAAKA
+188 AEKAAKA

-237 KAAEEAAKAKAEA
+237 KAAEEAAKAKA
-250 ERKAAEEAAKAKAKA
+250 K
-265 EAERKAAEEAAKAKA
+265 
-280 EAERKAA
+280 
-287 EEAAKAKAK
+287 
-296 AEAERK
+296 AERK

-328 AERKAAEEAAK
+328 AD
-339 AKAEAERKA
+339 RKA
-348 AEEAAKAEAEHE
+348 AEEAAKAEAEHK
-360 AAEEVNPKSEV
+360 AAEEVTPKTEV
-371 APAMQSIGGFY
+371 ALAMQSIGGFY
-382 TMLTVDGTDNK
+382 TMLSVDGADNK
-393 VIDRVG
+393 VINRMG
-399 SPDVLEVNGQK
+399 NPDILEVNGQK

-445 GFYGSKKE
+445 GFYGSKKD

-489 DASNI
+489 DVSNI

-507 EKTLTGGIYSAE
+507 EKSLTGGVYSAE
-519 GRFDPV
+519 GHFNPV

-574 GAAMLKD
+574 GASMLKD

>member
-1 MKTPYPHIL
+1 M
-10 SCIAVSIL
+10 
-18 TACGGGGGGGT
+18 
-29 PSVAPTPTYPIVQPG
+29 
-44 NIPNPSVQTER
+44 
-55 TATPPAG
+55 
-62 NQADANN
+62 
-69 ALEASEE
+69 
-76 NIHKEVEDSVNSTQT
+76 
-91 SSENQNQDVK
+91 
-101 ADSNDKAEAER
+101 
-112 KAAEEAA
+112 
-119 KGKAEAERK
+119 
-128 AAEEA
+128 
-133 AKAKAEAERKAAEE
+133 
-147 AAKVKAEE
+147 
-155 ERKAAEEAAKA
+155 
-166 KAEAE
+166 
-171 RKAAEEA
+171 
-178 AKAKAKAEAE
+178 EAE
-188 RKAAEEAEKAAKA
+188 RKAAEEAE
-201 KAEAERKAAEEA
+201 
-213 AKAKA
+213 
-218 EAERKAAEE
+218 
-227 AAKAKAEAER
+227 
-237 KAAEEAAKAKAEA
+237 
-250 ERKAAEEAAKAKAKA
+250 
-265 EAERKAAEEAAKAKA
+265 
-280 EAERKAA
+280 
-287 EEAAKAKAK
+287 
-296 AEAERK
+296 
-302 AAEEAAK
+302 
-309 AKAEAERKAAEEAA
+309 
-323 KAKAE
+323 
-328 AERKAAEEAAK
+328 
-339 AKAEAERKA
+339 
-348 AEEAAKAEAEHE
+348 KAEAEHE

>member
-18 TACGGGGGGGT
+18 TACGGGGGGGGI
-29 PSVAPTPTYPIVQPG
+29 PSATPTPTSPIIQPD
-44 NIPNPSVQTER
+44 NNPNLSGQKEKTETSQTNHQKGE
-55 TATPPAG
+55 
-62 NQADANN
+62 DV
-69 ALEASEE
+69 ALNVSE
-76 NIHKEVEDSVNSTQT
+76 K
-91 SSENQNQDVK
+91 QNQI
-101 ADSNDKAEAER
+101 
-112 KAAEEAA
+112 AA
-119 KGKAEAERK
+119 KAKAEAERK

-133 AKAKAEAERKAAEE
+133 AKAKAEAERKAAE
-147 AAKVKAEE
+147 
-155 ERKAAEEAAKA
+155 AAKA

-178 AKAKAKAEAE
+178 KAKAEAE
-188 RKAAEEAEKAAKA
+188 RKAAEEAKA

-237 KAAEEAAKAKAEA
+237 KAAEAAAAKAKVEA
-250 ERKAAEEAAKAKAKA
+250 ERKAA
-265 EAERKAAEEAAKAKA
+265 
-280 EAERKAA
+280 
-287 EEAAKAKAK
+287 
-296 AEAERK
+296 
-302 AAEEAAK
+302 EAAK

-348 AEEAAKAEAEHE
+348 ET
-360 AAEEVNPKSEV
+360 
-371 APAMQSIGGFY
+371 APAMQPIGGYY
-382 TMLTVDGTDNK
+382 TLASGDGFSDD
-393 VIDRVG
+393 VIDG
-399 SPDVLEVNGQK
+399 MGNPDVLEINGQK
-410 INLLPQTFDA
+410 INLLPQDFDA

-440 QYGHY
+440 QYGYY
-445 GFYGSKKE
+445 GFYGSKNA
-453 NGELNSSLVFYQG
+453 NGGLESSLVFYQG
-466 LMTPVEAMPQT
+466 MMTPIEAMPQT
-477 GSAIYQGNAFYN
+477 GMATYKGNAFYN

-494 NTVGSSL
+494 NTVGGSL
-501 FNVDFG
+501 FSVDFDA
-507 EKTLTGGIYSAE
+507 KSLTGGVYSSE
-519 GRFDPV
+519 GRFNTV
-525 MLQANIAGNRFVY
+525 MLEANIVGNRFIY
-538 VDGTT
+538 VDEAT

-552 GPQAEEMAGRFD
+552 GPQAEEMTGRFD

>member
-44 NIPNPSVQTER
+44 NIPNPSGQTER
-55 TATPPAG
+55 TATSPAG
-62 NQADANN
+62 SQADANN

-76 NIHKEVEDSVNSTQT
+76 NIHKEVENSVNSTQT

-112 KAAEEAA
+112 KVAE
-119 KGKAEAERK
+119 K
-128 AAEEA
+128 A
-133 AKAKAEAERKAAEE
+133 AKA
-147 AAKVKAEE
+147 KAEE
-155 ERKAAEEAAKA
+155 ERKAAEEAAEA

-171 RKAAEEA
+171 RKAAE
-178 AKAKAKAEAE
+178 
-188 RKAAEEAEKAAKA
+188 KAAKA
-201 KAEAERKAAEEA
+201 KAEEERKAAEEA

-237 KAAEEAAKAKAEA
+237 KAAEEAAKAKAKAEA
-250 ERKAAEEAAKAKAKA
+250 ERKAAEEAAKAKA

-348 AEEAAKAEAEHE
+348 AEEATKVKAEEERKAAEEAAKAKAEAERKAAEEAAKAKAEAERKAAEEAAKAEAEHK
-360 AAEEVNPKSEV
+360 AAEEVTPKAEV

-382 TMLTVDGTDNK
+382 TMLSIDGADNK
-393 VIDRVG
+393 VINRVG
-399 SPDVLEVNGQK
+399 NPDVLEVNGQK

-489 DASNI
+489 DVSNI

-507 EKTLTGGIYSAE
+507 EKTLTGGVYSAE
-519 GRFDPV
+519 GRFNPV

-538 VDGTT
+538 VDATT

>member
-44 NIPNPSVQTER
+44 NIPNPSGQTER
-55 TATPPAG
+55 TATSPAG

-76 NIHKEVEDSVNSTQT
+76 NIHKEVENSVNSTQT

-112 KAAEEAA
+112 K
-119 KGKAEAERK
+119 
-128 AAEEA
+128 
-133 AKAKAEAERKAAEE
+133 
-147 AAKVKAEE
+147 V
-155 ERKAAEEAAKA
+155 
-166 KAEAE
+166 
-171 RKAAEEA
+171 
-178 AKAKAKAEAE
+178 
-188 RKAAEEAEKAAKA
+188 AEK
-201 KAEAERKAAEEA
+201 
-213 AKAKA
+213 
-218 EAERKAAEE
+218 
-227 AAKAKAEAER
+227 
-237 KAAEEAAKAKAEA
+237 
-250 ERKAAEEAAKAKAKA
+250 
-265 EAERKAAEEAAKAKA
+265 
-280 EAERKAA
+280 
-287 EEAAKAKAK
+287 
-296 AEAERK
+296 
-302 AAEEAAK
+302 
-309 AKAEAERKAAEEAA
+309 AA

-348 AEEAAKAEAEHE
+348 AEEAAKAEAEHK
-360 AAEEVNPKSEV
+360 AAEEVTPKAEV

-382 TMLTVDGTDNK
+382 TMLSIDGADNK
-393 VIDRVG
+393 VINRVG
-399 SPDVLEVNGQK
+399 NPDVLEVNGQK

-445 GFYGSKKE
+445 GFYGSKKD

-507 EKTLTGGIYSAE
+507 EKSLTGGVYSAE
-519 GRFDPV
+519 GRFNPV

>member
-29 PSVAPTPTYPIVQPG
+29 SSVAPTPTYPIVQPG
-44 NIPNPSVQTER
+44 NIPNPSGQTER

-112 KAAEEAA
+112 KAAEEA
-119 KGKAEAERK
+119 
-128 AAEEA
+128 
-133 AKAKAEAERKAAEE
+133 
-147 AAKVKAEE
+147 
-155 ERKAAEEAAKA
+155 
-166 KAEAE
+166 
-171 RKAAEEA
+171 
-178 AKAKAKAEAE
+178 AKAKAEAE

-250 ERKAAEEAAKAKAKA
+250 ERKAAEEAAKAKA
-265 EAERKAAEEAAKAKA
+265 EAERKAAEEA
-280 EAERKAA
+280 
-287 EEAAKAKAK
+287 AKAK

-348 AEEAAKAEAEHE
+348 AEEAAKVKAEEERKAAEEAAKAKAEAERKAAE
-360 AAEEVNPKSEV
+360 EAAKVKAEEERKAAEEAAKAKAEEERKAAEEVTPKAEV

-382 TMLTVDGTDNK
+382 TMLSVDGADNK
-393 VIDRVG
+393 VINRVG
-399 SPDVLEVNGQK
+399 NPDVLEVNGQK

-445 GFYGSKKE
+445 GFYGSKKD

-507 EKTLTGGIYSAE
+507 EKSLTGGVYSAE
-519 GRFDPV
+519 GRFNPV

>member
-44 NIPNPSVQTER
+44 NIPNPSGQTEK

-119 KGKAEAERK
+119 K
-128 AAEEA
+128 
-133 AKAKAEAERKAAEE
+133 AKAEAERKAAEE

-166 KAEAE
+166 KAEEE
-171 RKAAEEA
+171 RKAAEEVTP
-178 AKAKAKAEAE
+178 KA
-188 RKAAEEAEKAAKA
+188 
-201 KAEAERKAAEEA
+201 
-213 AKAKA
+213 
-218 EAERKAAEE
+218 
-227 AAKAKAEAER
+227 
-237 KAAEEAAKAKAEA
+237 
-250 ERKAAEEAAKAKAKA
+250 
-265 EAERKAAEEAAKAKA
+265 
-280 EAERKAA
+280 
-287 EEAAKAKAK
+287 
-296 AEAERK
+296 
-302 AAEEAAK
+302 
-309 AKAEAERKAAEEAA
+309 
-323 KAKAE
+323 
-328 AERKAAEEAAK
+328 
-339 AKAEAERKA
+339 
-348 AEEAAKAEAEHE
+348 
-360 AAEEVNPKSEV
+360 EV
-371 APAMQSIGGFY
+371 APAMRSIGGFY
-382 TMLTVDGTDNK
+382 TMLSVDGADNK
-393 VIDRVG
+393 VINRVG
-399 SPDVLEVNGQK
+399 NPDVLEVNGQK

-445 GFYGSKKE
+445 GFYGSKKD

-489 DASNI
+489 DVSNI

-507 EKTLTGGIYSAE
+507 EKSLTGGVYSAE
-519 GRFDPV
+519 GRFNPV